1 MRRYRLNLATGK
13 LLLILAPA
21 HLAVS
26 VGERNHGDAIVHR
39 TNQRAKIAADTLPF
53 FYFRNWLARH
63 APGTIA
69 ATAGI
74 YEGDRLMGAIFAGD
88 VAKIAA
94 DALVI
99 IDPGDALVVEIERF
113 PFLDGWDRFAHKV
126 HHALQT
132 L

>member
-1 MRRYRLNLATGK
+1 MRRYRLNLGARQVF
-13 LLLILAPA
+13 LVLAPA

-26 VGERNHGDAIVHR
+26 GGERNHWGGIVHR
-39 TNQRAKIAADTLPF
+39 TNHRAKIAADTLPF
-53 FYFRNWLARH
+53 LYFRNWLARH
-63 APGTIA
+63 APGTV
-69 ATAGI
+69 ATTVGI
-74 YEGDRLMGAIFAGD
+74 YESDRLMGAIFAGD

-126 HHALQT
+126 H
-132 L
+132 